1 MINWIKKYW
10 IEILIF
16 AGIFAILMIDLNPN
30 FTFMDKAA
38 DSLGYTYSARYL
50 YPSYHTS
57 APLFL
62 LLGHVFLMIPV
73 ATEAW
78 RFGLISVLSTM
89 GACVFLYLVIKQLT
103 AKRMLAIFGVLIY
116 GLSALVISQSIVIE
130 TYALVCFLAIGAYYF
145 AINKKWKLMAVMLGL
160 GLAVHLL
167 SFIVA
172 FIMFLFFKEFRKNW
186 KAVVIMCA
194 FLLFYLYIPIT
205 NRPPYMWLPN
215 PAEKNSVVSFIS
227 DTASVITMFIG
238 TISVWDLPKRIF
250 DTIGI
255 VGLSIGVLTVI
266 PLFYYLRENKKKLA
280 YLALFWLAVAPI
292 ILFISE
298 LDMNTF
304 DYTMVA
310 LPFLTIM
317 ICLGMNIIIDKG
329 WGKKLIY
336 ACMAVVICLGIYNC
350 YYFNIGT
357 TLDSHLGA
365 TQYYQELSTVPDY
378 SIVMPNGGW
387 YWEAIFLYNRENNKH
402 LIPVCEDNLPSLTY
416 HKELEAEG
424 IKLTPN
430 TDPNLSIES
439 NEMAQSIIALND
451 NVWTTVYTDPQTFSV
466 NVVEANHDTSLIPAL
481 NMALIQ
487 QNDTHPT
494 WKFKPYN
501 HYDIL
506 TTSLFVNSWSYVIM
520 SKYNLRLFLVIFAVI
535 YALMVFIPKMWR
547 KKDAAKT
554 TGDVVSDKPKDVSPK
569 T

>member
-1 MINWIKKYW
+1 MNWLKKYW
-10 IEILIF
+10 LELLVF

-30 FTFMDKAA
+30 FTFINKAA
-38 DSLGYTYSARYL
+38 DSMGYTYSAKYL

-89 GACVFLYLVIKQLT
+89 GACVFLYLVIKQMT
-103 AKRMLAIFGVLIY
+103 AKRLLAIFGVLIY
-116 GLSALVISQSIVIE
+116 GMSALVISQSIVIE

-186 KAVVIMCA
+186 KAVLIMCS
-194 FLLFYLYIPIT
+194 FLLFYLYIPLT

-215 PAEKNSVVSFIS
+215 PADKNSVMSFIS
-227 DTASVITMFIG
+227 DTASVITMLIG

-266 PLFYYLRENKKKLA
+266 PLFYYLRENKKKLI

-310 LPFLTIM
+310 MPFLTIM

-336 ACMAVVICLGIYNC
+336 ACMAVVVGLGIYNAW
-350 YYFNIGT
+350 YFDIGT
-357 TLDSHLGA
+357 NLDKNMSA
-365 TQYYQELSTVPDY
+365 SEYYYTELAKVPDY
-378 SIVMPNGGW
+378 SIVMPNDGW
-387 YWEAIFLYNRENNKH
+387 DWEAIYLYNREFNKH
-402 LIPVCEDNLPSLTY
+402 LYPICEDILPSVTY
-416 HKELEAEG
+416 QHTLEADG
-424 IKLTPN
+424 IKLIPN

-439 NEMAQSIIALND
+439 KEMAKSIIALND
-451 NVWTTVYTDPQTFSV
+451 NVWTTIETDPSTFGVEVV
-466 NVVEANHDTSLIPAL
+466 NANHDTSLVPAL

-494 WKFKPYN
+494 WKFMPDNPYN
-501 HYDIL
+501 IL
-506 TTSLFVNSWSYVIM
+506 TTSIFITKWSYVIM

-535 YALMVFIPKMWR
+535 YALMIFVPKFF
-547 KKDAAKT
+547 KKKVADEHT
-554 TGDVVSDKPKDVSPK
+554 RPK
-569 T
+569 